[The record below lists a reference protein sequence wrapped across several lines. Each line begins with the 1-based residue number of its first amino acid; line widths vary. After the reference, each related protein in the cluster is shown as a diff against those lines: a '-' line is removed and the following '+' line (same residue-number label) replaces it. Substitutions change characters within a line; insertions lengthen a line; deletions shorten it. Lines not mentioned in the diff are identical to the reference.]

1 MNVDR
6 DLILDRLKTVPYPG
20 FTRDIVTAGV
30 VRDAQVLDDGV
41 AIQLEL
47 PPGSDALAEKIQLAI
62 VTALGPDIP
71 TDRIRFT
78 ATDVAPS
85 SSLNVVGSRPS
96 VARTGAADS
105 GLLPQVR
112 HVVAVASGKGGVGKS
127 TVAVNLACALAR
139 QGHSVGLLDADVYG
153 PSIPLMMGIP
163 GERPRLDASGKR
175 LIPFERY
182 GIRFM
187 SLGFL
192 VEQESAVIWRGPM
205 VMKALEQLLRDVVW
219 GSLDYL
225 VLDLPP
231 GTGDAQLTLTQRVQ
245 LSGAVIVS
253 TPQDV
258 ALADAVKGVAMFRK
272 VNVRI
277 LGLVENMSFFEC
289 LHCSERTDVFGHGGA
304 RERAAKLGVPFLA
317 ELGLDPEICKTGDSG
332 APIVDSAPESTAAK
346 VFEGLASS
354 VVQALAVEETTD
366 SPGFLARAA
375 DKLGLRKED

>member
-1 MNVDR
+1 MKVDR
-6 DLILDRLKTVPYPG
+6 ESVLDRLKTVPYPG

-30 VRDAQVLDDGV
+30 VRDAQVRNDGV
-41 AIQLEL
+41 VIQLQL
-47 PPGSDALAEKIQLAI
+47 PAGSDALAEKIRQAI
-62 VTALGPDIP
+62 VDTLRPDIP
-71 TDRIRFT
+71 AERIRFT
-78 ATDVAPS
+78 GPDSPPT
-85 SSLNVVGSRPS
+85 SSLNVLGSRPS
-96 VARTGAADS
+96 VARAGAVDAR
-105 GLLPQVR
+105 LLPEVR

-139 QGHSVGLLDADVYG
+139 QGHSVGLLDADIYG

-192 VEQESAVIWRGPM
+192 VEPDTAVIWRGPM

-225 VLDLPP
+225 ILDLPP
-231 GTGDAQLTLTQRVQ
+231 GTGDAQLTLTQRLK

-258 ALADAVKGVAMFRK
+258 AVADAVKGVAMFRQ
-272 VNVRI
+272 VNVPI

-289 LHCSERTDVFGHGGA
+289 PHCSERTEVFGYGGA
-304 RERAAKLGVPFLA
+304 RERAATLGVAFLA
-317 ELGLDPEICKTGDSG
+317 ELPLDPAVRESGDAG
-332 APIVDSAPESTAAK
+332 TPIVESAPESAAAK
-346 VFEGLASS
+346 TFEGLASS
-354 VVQALAVEETTD
+354 VAEKIAAGGTQD
-366 SPGFLARAA
+366 SPG
-375 DKLGLRKED
+375 

>member
-1 MNVDR
+1 MSVDR
-6 DLILDRLKTVPYPG
+6 KLVMDRLRTVPYPG

-47 PPGSDALAEKIQLAI
+47 PPGPDALAEKIRQAI
-62 VTALGPDIP
+62 VAALDPDVP
-71 TDRIRFT
+71 AERIRFT
-78 ATDVAPS
+78 AGDGAPS
-85 SSLNVVGSRPS
+85 SSLNVLGSRPS
-96 VARTGAADS
+96 AARTGAADA
-105 GLLPQVR
+105 GLIPEVR
-112 HVVAVASGKGGVGKS
+112 HVIAVASGKGGVGKS

-153 PSIPLMMGIP
+153 PSIPIMLGIP
-163 GERPRLDASGKR
+163 GERPRMDASGKR

-192 VEQESAVIWRGPM
+192 VEQDSAVIWRGPM

-258 ALADAVKGVAMFRK
+258 ALADAVRGVAMFRK
-272 VNVRI
+272 VNVPI

-289 LHCSERTDVFGHGGA
+289 PHCSGRTEVFGHGGA
-304 RERAAKLGVPFLA
+304 RERAAKLQVPFLA
-317 ELGLDPEICKTGDSG
+317 ELGLDPEICKTGDAG

-346 VFEGLASS
+346 TFGDLAVS
-354 VVQALAVEETTD
+354 VVQALAAGDATD
-366 SPGFLARAA
+366 SPGLLARAA
-375 DKLGLRKED
+375 AKLGLGNKD

>member
-1 MNVDR
+1 MSIDR
-6 DLILDRLKTVPYPG
+6 DFVLGRLRSVPYPG

-30 VRDAQVLDDGV
+30 VRDVEVQDDSV
-41 AIQLEL
+41 SIRLEL
-47 PPGSDALAEKIQLAI
+47 PPAAAAVEEKIRRS
-62 VTALGPDIP
+62 VVEALGPDIAA
-71 TDRIRFT
+71 DRIRFT
-78 ATDVAPS
+78 GAGSPPS
-85 SSLNVVGSRPS
+85 ASLNVLGARPS
-96 VARTGAADS
+96 TARAGSADS
-105 GLLPQVR
+105 GLIPEVR

-139 QGHSVGLLDADVYG
+139 LGHTVGLLDADVYG
-153 PSIPLMMGIP
+153 PSIPLMLGMP

-219 GSLDYL
+219 GELDYL

-231 GTGDAQLTLTQRVQ
+231 GTGDAQLTLTQRIQ

-253 TPQDV
+253 TPQEV

-272 VNVRI
+272 VNVPI

-289 LHCSERTDVFGHGGA
+289 PHCSERTDIFAHGGA
-304 RERAAKLGVPFLA
+304 RERAASLGVPFLA
-317 ELGLDPEICKTGDSG
+317 ELGLDPELRRSGDAG
-332 APIVDSAPESTAAK
+332 APIVDSDPESTAAR
-346 VFEGLASS
+346 VFDQLASS
-354 VVQALAVEETTD
+354 VVAALSGGAEEP
-366 SPGFLARAA
+366 PGLMTRAA
-375 DKLGLRKED
+375 RKLGLHKKE